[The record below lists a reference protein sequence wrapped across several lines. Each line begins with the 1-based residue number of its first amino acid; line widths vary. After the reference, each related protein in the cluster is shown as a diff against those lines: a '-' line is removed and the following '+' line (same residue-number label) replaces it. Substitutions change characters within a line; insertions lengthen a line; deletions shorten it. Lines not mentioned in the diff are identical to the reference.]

1 MSVNTSNQAFNDA
14 ANIEAQK
21 LKGHLSQDDML
32 RLYSFFKIAKGDDIT
47 TEAAPG
53 MFDLAVRN
61 RVHLTFAAFNFVSSF
76 QFHIADIFLHEQ
88 RKKMRASWKARVDE
102 GVTVE
107 EAQKKYIELVEEL
120 KKDKQIQ

>member
-53 MFDLAVRN
+53 MFDLA
-61 RVHLTFAAFNFVSSF
+61 
-76 QFHIADIFLHEQ
+76 